1 MIAPKLRFKDF
12 DQDWTGLKIKDLVK
26 SLDAGV
32 SVNSEDVEPQE
43 YEYSVLKTSC
53 ISSGYFDEN
62 ERKRVL
68 QDGEIQRL
76 KEPVLDD
83 SILMSRMNTP
93 LLVGMNAYVFKAP
106 KNTFL
111 PDRLWQLKI
120 DDNKTVTRWLAF
132 YLGSDQGLNQIRDLA
147 SGTSNSMKNITK
159 PDVLNIDLFAPQK
172 EEQTKIATF
181 LSIVDEKISQLTQKH
196 ELLSQYKQAMMQK
209 LFSQQIRFK
218 ADDGSEFG
226 EFKQKCIKDLNLYI
240 SDGNYGELYPTASQF
255 ETVGIPFIRAN
266 NIKNL
271 RITNDDMRF
280 INEDLNRVL
289 VSGHLKENDILVTT
303 RGDIGMLALV
313 DKQHENSNINAQIC
327 LLRVLNS
334 KELDSLYLLY
344 FLHSSFGQKQFKELQ
359 TGTALKQLPKKNL
372 NQIIVLIPCLEEQT
386 KIANFLSA
394 IDQKI
399 EVVAQQIE
407 QAKQWK
413 KGLLQQM
420 FV

>member
-1 MIAPKLRFKDF
+1 MAAPKLRFKDF

-120 DDNKTVTRWLAF
+120 DNNKTVTRWLAF

-172 EEQTKIATF
+172 EEQTKIVAF
-181 LSIVDEKISQLTQKH
+181 LSAVDEKISQLTQKH
-196 ELLSQYKQAMMQK
+196 ELLGQYKQGMMQK

-226 EFKQKCIKDLNLYI
+226 EWEDKTIEQIANFRRGSFPQPYGLPEWLDSNGFPFVQVYDV
-240 SDGNYGELYPTASQF
+240 SDKML
-255 ETVGIPFIRAN
+255 
-266 NIKNL
+266 
-271 RITNDDMRF
+271 
-280 INEDLNRVL
+280 
-289 VSGHLKENDILVTT
+289 LKERTKIKISQLAADQSVFAKQGTLIITIQ
-303 RGDIGMLALV
+303 GSIGRIAKMQYDAYVDRTLLIFQSYNYEVDVDYFKYALFLLF
-313 DKQHENSNINAQIC
+313 NIEKERAEGAIIKTITKET
-327 LLRVLNS
+327 LS
-334 KELDSLYLLY
+334 K
-344 FLHSSFGQKQFKELQ
+344 FIV
-359 TGTALKQLPKKNL
+359 QL
-372 NQIIVLIPCLEEQT
+372 PCLEEQT